1 MVPSRTLHRMQPRR
15 WCPVPNAVDSPHR
28 INFASYKLRI
38 LQEADLYTESGQMGA
53 FLRRES
59 LNYSNLQTWHR
70 QLDLGQLAGLTPK
83 KRGRKE
89 DPIAKE
95 NARLKRE
102 VDKLKAKL
110 EKAETIIDVQK
121 KLSKLLGLSL
131 SEDVLK

>member
-1 MVPSRTLHRMQPRR
+1 
-15 WCPVPNAVDSPHR
+15 
-28 INFASYKLRI
+28 
-38 LQEADLYTESGQMGA
+38 MGA
-53 FLRRES
+53 FLRREG